1 MEWRFTNVDEAYKR
15 LVELALSIP
24 RTVAIEE
31 TNNYWHGVCRS
42 LIFRFPDDL
51 EILKISREGIIQIKS
66 SSRIGASDFGVN
78 QNRINN
84 LYQKLI
90 KKNENIKLK
99 NK

>member
-51 EILKISREGIIQIKS
+51 QVLKIEQKGIIQVKS
-66 SSRIGASDFGVN
+66 SSRLGLSDLGVN
-78 QNRINN
+78 AKRINKIYKN
-84 LYQKLI
+84 LI
-90 KKNENIKLK
+90 
-99 NK
+99 NKIQC